1 MSLPQPAPPHK
12 DPPHIAIIMDGNG
25 RWAAR
30 RNMDRLK
37 GHYAGV
43 KVFKQIVKASLD
55 LQVKYLTVFAFSTE
69 NWKRSAG
76 EVTGLMTLFRRH
88 IRSEAAELFEHGVRV
103 RFIGQRGRLDARL
116 VALMEGLEAQTAGNT
131 RMHLTVA
138 VDYGGRDEIVRT
150 ARELAGQVRDG
161 LVRAEDIDEAMF
173 ADNMD
178 TAGLPDPDLVLRT
191 SGECRTSNFLPWQS
205 IYAEYVFDEAYW
217 PDYTEQQFRD
227 LVYQFYGRERRFG
240 AVVAGD

>member
-1 MSLPQPAPPHK
+1 
-12 DPPHIAIIMDGNG
+12 MDGNG

-43 KVFKQIVKASLD
+43 KTFKQIVKASLD

-88 IRSEAAELFEHGVRV
+88 IRSEAAELFEHGIRV

-150 ARELAGQVRDG
+150 ARELAVQVRDG
-161 LVRAEDIDEAMF
+161 VRCVPRILTRRCSPIIWTRRACLTLIWCCGLRA
-173 ADNMD
+173 N
-178 TAGLPDPDLVLRT
+178 AGLPISYRGSQFTRNMCLMRRIGQIIQSSNSAIWCINFTAGNGGLVPWLR
-191 SGECRTSNFLPWQS
+191 GIR
-205 IYAEYVFDEAYW
+205 
-217 PDYTEQQFRD
+217 
-227 LVYQFYGRERRFG
+227 
-240 AVVAGD
+240 AV